1 MLVLTQNWK
10 PEWETSQVIP
20 SWKSYPLSFSDNK
33 AKFLP
38 RSHNLT
44 PFTKTKSLWRKIF
57 KRIGRIFMLIC
68 VYVNTVL
75 SYGILFQNYFF
86 LKRSQVVIY
95 LQKNIHPKLSYISM
109 YFQDVFFF
117 LFDNIT
123 MLCFKG
129 FFLHKKICVNSM
141 LTDVTNPPGMEGS
154 SLTLPQQ
161 QCPRLFASTNQ
172 LHHQNMVKKKKFQN
186 WRFTENNIGVWISF
200 PLFQKVKNYPR
211 FLGISTINFFSKQM
225 PQKERDRERERE
237 SIKMG

>member
-1 MLVLTQNWK
+1 
-10 PEWETSQVIP
+10 
-20 SWKSYPLSFSDNK
+20 
-33 AKFLP
+33 
-38 RSHNLT
+38 
-44 PFTKTKSLWRKIF
+44 
-57 KRIGRIFMLIC
+57 MLIC

-172 LHHQNMVKKKKFQN
+172 LHHQNMVKKKISELKIYREQYRSLNFLSFISKSKELSQVLGHL
-186 WRFTENNIGVWISF
+186 NN
-200 PLFQKVKNYPR
+200 
-211 FLGISTINFFSKQM
+211 
-225 PQKERDRERERE
+225 
-237 SIKMG
+237 